1 MNKFHKNYIDFLNLF
16 VPQLAN
22 DFSLTLFIMLLI
34 VFIPFPLVMIIPI
47 IPAFIIS
54 DRLKGHRIRYIRK
67 IASKLDITSKA
78 EVNFELKN

>member
-1 MNKFHKNYIDFLNLF
+1 
-16 VPQLAN
+16 
-22 DFSLTLFIMLLI
+22 MLLI
-34 VFIPFPLVMIIPI
+34 VFIPFPLVMMIPI

-67 IASKLDITSKA
+67 KASKLGITSKA